1 MADIYTDFHGWLGQH
16 AGRQY
21 DLHDQHIN
29 SSFVKMLKT
38 IGFNKGYVRGQ
49 GPHLWDADG
58 NKYLDLLTGWGVF
71 ALGRN
76 HPKIRAILR
85 QVMDKD
91 LPNLVRMECSILS
104 GLVAE
109 KLTSHTSPG
118 LSRVFFTNSG
128 TETVEGALKF
138 ARCFTSRQKIVYCD
152 HAFHG
157 LSAGSL
163 AINGADFF
171 KERFGEFVPGA
182 VKIPFNDLPAL
193 EKALAAKDVAAFIVE
208 PVQGKSCEVVADGF
222 LKEAQRLCKADGT
235 LLILDEVQCGLGR
248 TGKWFCYQHFDGV
261 EPDILCVA
269 KALSGGYVPVG
280 AVVTRPE
287 IMSSVFSSMERCV
300 VHSNTY
306 GQNDMAMAAAL
317 ASLHVIEDETL
328 VENAATMGEYVT
340 TKLNAIGADC
350 PFVSEVRGKG
360 LMFAIDFARPKS
372 GFLLQQ
378 KWDAL
383 HKMNFAVFGQTV
395 IVPLLHEH
403 RILTQV
409 AGYHTEVIKVLPP
422 ITIGKEDLDW
432 FLGAMEKVLGDTTKT
447 GATLK
452 TIGRLAVGAA
462 TS

>member
-1 MADIYTDFHGWLGQH
+1 MPDLYSDLQGWLRQH
-16 AGRQY
+16 DGRQY
-21 DLHDQHIN
+21 ELHDRHVN
-29 SSFVKMLKT
+29 AAFVKMLRT
-38 IGFNKGYVRGQ
+38 IGFDKGYVRGE
-49 GPHLWDADG
+49 GPYLWDAQG

-76 HPKIRAILR
+76 HPKIRNVLT
-85 QVMDKD
+85 QVLDGQ

-109 KLTSHTSPG
+109 KLAKHAG
-118 LSRVFFTNSG
+118 GNLSRCFFTNSG

-138 ARCFTSRQKIVYCD
+138 ARCFTNRQKIVYCD

-157 LSAGSL
+157 LTGGAL
-163 AINGADFF
+163 AVNGAEFF
-171 KERFGEFVPGA
+171 KERFGDFAPGA
-182 VKIPFNDLPAL
+182 VMVPFNDLPAL
-193 EKALAAKDVAAFIVE
+193 EKALAGKDVAAFIVE
-208 PVQGKSCEVVADGF
+208 PVQGKSCEVVTQEFIEG
-222 LKEAQRLCKADGT
+222 AQRLCKANGT

-248 TGKWFCYQHFDGV
+248 TGKWFCFQHFPGI

-269 KALSGGYVPVG
+269 KALSGGFVPVG
-280 AVVTRPE
+280 VIMARPE
-287 IMSSVFSSMERCV
+287 IMACVFSSMERCV

-317 ASLHVIEDETL
+317 ASLHVIEEEKL
-328 VENAATMGEYVT
+328 VENAAVMGEYVMNG
-340 TKLNAIGADC
+340 LREIGTRC

-360 LMFAIDFARPKS
+360 LMFGIDFARPKS

-409 AGYHTEVIKVLPP
+409 AGYHTEFIKFLPP
-422 ITIGKEDLDW
+422 MNIQKTDLDW
-432 FLGAMEKVLGDTTKT
+432 FLSAMDKVLGDTAKT
-447 GATLK
+447 GSTLK
-452 TIGRLAVGAA
+452 TMVRLGVGAVRA
-462 TS
+462 

>member
-1 MADIYTDFHGWLGQH
+1 MPDFYQDFQGWLKQH
-16 AGRQY
+16 DGRQY

-29 SSFVKMLKT
+29 SAFVKMLRT
-38 IGFNKGYVRGQ
+38 IGFDKAYVRGQ
-49 GPHLWDADG
+49 GPYLWDHDG
-58 NKYLDLLTGWGVF
+58 NKYLDFLTGWGVF

-76 HPKIRAILR
+76 HPKVRAIIR
-85 QVMDKD
+85 QTLDADM
-91 LPNLVRMECSILS
+91 PNLVRMDCALLS
-104 GLVAE
+104 GLVAQ

-138 ARCFTSRQKIVYCD
+138 ARCFTKRQKIIYCD

-157 LSAGSL
+157 LTNGALG
-163 AINGADFF
+163 INGADFF
-171 KERFGEFVPGA
+171 KERFGEFAPGA
-182 VKIPFNDLPAL
+182 VKVPFNDLPAL
-193 EKALAAKDVAAFIVE
+193 EQALAANDVAAFILE
-208 PVQGKSCEVVADGF
+208 PVQGKSCEVVQETF
-222 LKEAQRLCKADGT
+222 LREAQRLCKAAGT

-248 TGKWFCYQHFDGV
+248 TGRWFLYHYFKDL

-280 AVVTRPE
+280 AIVTRPD
-287 IMSSVFSSMERCV
+287 IMKCVFDTMEHCV
-300 VHSNTY
+300 VHSNTF
-306 GQNDMAMAAAL
+306 GQNDLAMAAAL
-317 ASLHVIEDETL
+317 ASLQVIEDEKL
-328 VENAATMGEYVT
+328 VENAAAMGEYAMT
-340 TKLNAIGADC
+340 RLREIGKNN
-350 PFVSEVRGKG
+350 PFVSDVRGKG

-409 AGYHTEVIKVLPP
+409 AGYHTEVIKFLPP
-422 ITIGKEDLDW
+422 LLVTKEDLDW
-432 FLGAMEKVLGDTTKT
+432 FLTAMEKVLADTTKT

-452 TIGRLAVGAA
+452 TISRLAVGAA
-462 TS
+462 RG